1 MSDDEYTQYEKIIK
15 DALVEARGKRLPGT
29 REEQIQMLEQRLE
42 TARLTQQEIAEI
54 QKRLKQLRA
63 R

>member
-29 REEQIQMLEQRLE
+29 REEQIQMLEQRLG
-42 TARLTQQEIAEI
+42 
-54 QKRLKQLRA
+54 KV
-63 R
+63 